1 LVLGVYQIGLHIGP
15 HIGNYKLLHGDALT
29 MAFLTLGLIQLFH
42 AFNSKFITKSIFCK
56 DTLKNKWF
64 NLAIIVSAIIMSAVE
79 IPGLT
84 SLFKVTELNIA
95 QWLVVLT
102 AGILMIAIVEIVKLF
117 QRNAEK

>member
-1 LVLGVYQIGLHIGP
+1 
-15 HIGNYKLLHGDALT
+15 
-29 MAFLTLGLIQLFH
+29 
-42 AFNSKFITKSIFCK
+42 
-56 DTLKNKWF
+56 
-64 NLAIIVSAIIMSAVE
+64 MSAVE

>member
-1 LVLGVYQIGLHIGP
+1 
-15 HIGNYKLLHGDALT
+15 
-29 MAFLTLGLIQLFH
+29 M
-42 AFNSKFITKSIFCK
+42 
-56 DTLKNKWF
+56 
-64 NLAIIVSAIIMSAVE
+64 AIIVSAIIMSAVE